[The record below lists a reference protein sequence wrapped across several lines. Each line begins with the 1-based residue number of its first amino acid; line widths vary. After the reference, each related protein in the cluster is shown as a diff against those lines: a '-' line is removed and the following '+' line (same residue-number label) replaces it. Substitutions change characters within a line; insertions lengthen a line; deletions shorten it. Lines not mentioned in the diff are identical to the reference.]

1 MLTLIAESKT
11 MTLCDTP
18 ISPDTY
24 AAHCPTLE
32 TYANNIMASLGDMS
46 ATELATA
53 VKISQTMARRL
64 VEMVYDF
71 GNKTSGAAAI
81 EAFTGVVFRAL
92 SYKTLDSCAQQHI
105 CGNVRIIS
113 SLYGWLRPDDIVKAY
128 RLDFSMPLAPP
139 DNKTFKSYWR
149 PYVTGCL
156 LRYIEQYD
164 CHEVL
169 DLLPA
174 EAAQCIDW
182 RQVRQKASVHKAEF
196 RELTDGST
204 TRTPNAG
211 RLKTLRGELLR
222 QIATDNITDISGLYN
237 LTGNNYIS
245 DTRPGAD
252 GSIIFNT
259 AAV

>member
-11 MTLCDTP
+11 MTQCDTP
-18 ISPDTY
+18 ISADTY

-32 TYANNIMASLGDMS
+32 TYADNIMASLGDMS
-46 ATELATA
+46 AAELTTA

-92 SYKTLDSCAQQHI
+92 SYKTLDSCAQRHI

-128 RLDFSMPLAPP
+128 RLDFSTPLAPP

-156 LRYIEQYD
+156 LRYIEKNACQ
-164 CHEVL
+164 EVL

-182 RQVRQKASVHKAEF
+182 RQVRQKASVYKVEF
-196 RELTDGST
+196 RELTDGSH

-222 QIATDNITDISGLYN
+222 QIATEGITTANGLLN
-237 LTGNNYIS
+237 LTGQNYIS
-245 DTRPGAD
+245 EAEPSPSGT
-252 GSIIFNT
+252 IIFT
-259 AAV
+259 TTD